1 MALGF
6 STDSSSAGDIL
17 PIVKYDA
24 KAGDFIAVN
33 RSQSEDGQW
42 VKSEQE
48 IALPVNIGM
57 DLENIEVGWMA
68 FIGGRPDF
76 AMAKIGG
83 AMPAKP
89 SDEHKQ
95 AFRVRIGSKDL
106 GLREF
111 SHSAKTVL
119 RAMDELHSSYLA
131 EAGANAGKMPII
143 NFEGVETIKMQG
155 KEGELRFKAP
165 SWKIQGWA
173 DRPEMFDTASA
184 PAAPPEPVAAQPT
197 EDPLF

>member
-6 STDSSSAGDIL
+6 STDSNSAGDIL

-24 KAGDFIAVN
+24 KGGDFIAVN

-76 AMAKIGG
+76 VMAKIGG

-131 EAGANAGKMPII
+131 EAGANARCQSLTLKASRPLRCRAKKASFASRLHLGK
-143 NFEGVETIKMQG
+143 FRAGLTALKCLTLQAHRQ
-155 KEGELRFKAP
+155 LLP
-165 SWKIQGWA
+165 S
-173 DRPEMFDTASA
+173 R
-184 PAAPPEPVAAQPT
+184 
-197 EDPLF
+197 